1 MSKHFYPSPT
11 ELVLGFW
18 GTALAAITTYAI
30 IKKRAKVGAV
40 YPKMITDY
48 YPCQDGTYS
57 DHNRARACTWHG
69 GLAPGLHIKLGE
81 GGGGPSSG
89 ALAVV
94 DVPLHDIN
102 LMPDLF
108 QNREDAFSVQ
118 TVDKIVNRVKNG
130 EFTWEGEFD
139 PITLWRNPE
148 NRKLYVLSG
157 HSRFEAFRRLCGKYN
172 AMGRGFCSIPAK
184 IVEVSQQEAVDIALK
199 SNTLATPETNMERA
213 SYYRT
218 QREKG
223 MDAKRLAEL
232 AKMNEGSNA
241 QRILA
246 YSYLSPNG
254 KTYTAMKA
262 LEAGDPTSNEIIRNV
277 AFWIGNAMAKFP
289 QLRTLQENEMYDFL
303 INGGYGGQYKRK
315 EDFLKKIEIVIAQ
328 RGFMGEFS
336 PDTPLNLQN
345 LGQKGFSERQYDE
358 MELEAKI
365 KLREVTKSRDE
376 KLSDLVSRGATRDQ
390 ISNLMV
396 PYDQAVRRA
405 QLDLSNL
412 MQKKSQVMQAAKN
425 ELNLFAMAGVRR
437 RYPRPSGIAGLM

>member
-1 MSKHFYPSPT
+1 MSKVINISPSQ
-11 ELVLGFW
+11 VVYGFW
-18 GTALAAITTYAI
+18 GAALVGVLLL
-30 IKKRAKVGAV
+30 KKRKPKVGAI

-48 YPCQDGTYS
+48 YPCNDGTYS

-81 GGGGPSSG
+81 GGGPGSG

-94 DVPLHDIN
+94 DVPLSDIN
-102 LMPDLF
+102 LMPQLF

-118 TVDKIVNRVKNG
+118 TVDKIVSRVMNG

-139 PITLWRNPE
+139 PITLWRSPE
-148 NRKLYVLSG
+148 NGKLYVLSG
-157 HSRFEAFRRLCGKYN
+157 HSRFEAFRRLCKAGAE

-184 IVEVSQQEAVDIALK
+184 IVSVSQQEAVDIALK

-213 SYYRT
+213 NYYRT

-254 KTYTAMKA
+254 KTYMAMKA

-277 AFWIGNAMAKFP
+277 AFWIGSAMAKFP
-289 QLRTLQENEMYDFL
+289 QLRTMQENEMYDFL

-358 MELEAKI
+358 MELEAKM
-365 KLREVTKSRDE
+365 KLREVTKSRDD
-376 KLSDLVSRGATRDQ
+376 KLADLIARGATRDQ

-405 QLDLSNL
+405 QLDLQNL
-412 MQKKSQVMQAAKN
+412 LQKKGQVMQAAKN

-437 RYPRPSGIAGLM
+437 RYPRPSGIGGLM